1 MWPGGGVV
9 EALELGLEGGVL
21 APAVEGL
28 WVDAEVAA
36 DGGGGVGEE
45 QAGGGEV
52 AGGEGVT
59 G

>member
-1 MWPGGGVV
+1 VV